1 MLKKRKRSG
10 LEARRNRWAYTF
22 VAHWGIGLIMFFAIP
37 LISSIWYSFNNV
49 TIQPGEIITTYKGL
63 EHYTAILKTDP
74 NYVNNLRDS
83 IGMMFYSLPTILSLS
98 LVFAILLNQQF
109 YGRTTMRAIFFLPV
123 IFASS
128 VVMAFMNGKGQYVN
142 MPMMGGT
149 DVIDYKAILSE
160 VSMPESISTILE
172 FLLSRTT
179 SLVWSSGVQT
189 ILFLAG
195 LQSIPASFYE
205 ASKIEGANKW
215 EEFWLITV
223 PSLRHIILLVTI
235 YTMIELFTNVENKVV
250 SVAYDLMIGQN
261 YGESSAMLWFYFAI
275 VLAVI
280 GLVMVIYNR
289 FCMKRWE

>member
-109 YGRTTMRAIFFLPV
+109 YGRTPMRAIFFLPV

-195 LQSIPASFYE
+195 L
-205 ASKIEGANKW
+205 
-215 EEFWLITV
+215 